1 MKNIGIAINPSKDN
15 DNKILNMV
23 INKIKDV
30 FKIKEVHIFNSYD
43 LERQNLKSIE
53 LLVVLGGD
61 GTLLS
66 AARSVKEEFNGIL
79 FGINIGNLGFLSSIE
94 ISDID
99 TALTKL
105 KNNEYEIQERMMLE
119 CAGEFKNIVECG
131 LICKKEL
138 KNIKGCADI
147 DDFKKEKLNAFND
160 VVLARGTLSRMVKFK
175 IYVDGKLYSS
185 FKGDGLIVAT
195 PTGSTAYSFSA
206 GGPFIYPDLELI
218 TITPICP
225 HTKSMQTIVLKGD
238 SIIEIYAEN
247 EEEKIYLT
255 VDGQKAMEVN
265 QKSCV
270 KIYKKQKNVKL
281 LLFDDYDYFKVLR
294 NKILNNSKE
303 CDGEEFWNQKDIQKY

>member
-66 AARSVKEEFNGIL
+66 AARSVKEEFKGIL

-303 CDGEEFWNQKDIQKY
+303 CDGEEF

>member
-1 MKNIGIAINPSKDN
+1 MKIIGIAINPSKDN

-23 INKIKDV
+23 INKIKSIFNLQD
-30 FKIKEVHIFNSYD
+30 IRIFNSYD
-43 LERQNLKSIE
+43 IEKKDLKDVE
-53 LLVVLGGD
+53 LLIVLGGD

-66 AARSVKEEFNGIL
+66 VARSVESDFNGIL

-99 TALTKL
+99 NALKKL
-105 KNNEYEIQERMMLE
+105 RDNEYEIQKRMMLE
-119 CAGEFKNIVECG
+119 CTGEFKNLVECG
-131 LICKKEL
+131 RVCRKDSKKHEDYPDL
-138 KNIKGCADI
+138 DNFKNK
-147 DDFKKEKLNAFND
+147 KLNALND
-160 VVLARGTLSRMVKFK
+160 IVLARGTLSRMVKFK
-175 IYVDGKLYSS
+175 IFVDGKFYSA

-238 SIIEIYAEN
+238 SIIEIYVEN
-247 EEEKIYLT
+247 EEEKVYLT

-270 KIYKKQKNVKL
+270 KIYKKPKNIKL
-281 LLFDDYDYFKVLR
+281 LLFNDYDYFKVLR

-303 CDGEEFWNQKDIQKY
+303 CDGEEF

>member
-270 KIYKKQKNVKL
+270 KIYKKQKNIKL

-303 CDGEEFWNQKDIQKY
+303 CDGEEF